1 MAAGTA
7 AYTLQKLCAAVFI
20 LERKKLELLMSV
32 VLILCA
38 CILAGKGWERA
49 SGGSVTEGKPE
60 KTVIVDAG
68 HGGGKNGW
76 EERTA

>member
-1 MAAGTA
+1 MADGTA
-7 AYTLQKLCAAVFI
+7 AYTLRKVYAVVFM

-49 SGGSVTEGKPE
+49 SSGRVSEGRPK

-68 HGGGKNGW
+68 HGGGKGGW
-76 EERTA
+76 EGQAI